1 MLHVDYDK
9 AAWDDNSPNNIG
21 THQRMTIIP
30 ADGSLTSYSN
40 KYDTWPQGE
49 RDSLTNYSTPAA
61 TVYTGGYMNK
71 PITSMAVDQH
81 NALASFWVMRAE
93 VLPGDVNDDGE
104 VSIADVNALIGM
116 ILSGQLLPRG
126 DVNGDGEV
134 NIADVNALIDILLG
148 KVSVP

>member
-1 MLHVDYDK
+1 
-9 AAWDDNSPNNIG
+9 
-21 THQRMTIIP
+21 
-30 ADGSLTSYSN
+30 
-40 KYDTWPQGE
+40 
-49 RDSLTNYSTPAA
+49 
-61 TVYTGGYMNK
+61 
-71 PITSMAVDQH
+71 MAVDQN

-148 KVSVP
+148 KVSAP